1 MDGNKSGGIGLKEIA
16 NRIVEKL
23 GKYFEKRDDI
33 VMAFLFGSWAKGH
46 EGTESDIDIAVYF
59 KPESNILEWEST
71 DSQYEGEREIWLE
84 IETIVE
90 KDVDLLV
97 LNRADATV
105 ADSALRGHPIIIK
118 DRNLYM
124 DFLLRIT
131 FEAIDFRQWID
142 GYWTFK
148 EQRRHGAATRR

>member
-1 MDGNKSGGIGLKEIA
+1 
-16 NRIVEKL
+16 
-23 GKYFEKRDDI
+23 
-33 VMAFLFGSWAKGH
+33 WAKGH

-59 KPESNILEWEST
+59 KPENNILEWEST
-71 DSQYEGEREIWLE
+71 DSQYESEREIWLD
-84 IETIVE
+84 IERIVE

-97 LNRADATV
+97 LNRAAATV
-105 ADSALRGHPIIIK
+105 ADSALRGYPIIIK

-131 FEAIDFRQWID
+131 SEAIDFRQWID

>member
-59 KPESNILEWEST
+59 KPENNILEWEST
-71 DSQYEGEREIWLE
+71 DSQYESEREIWLD
-84 IETIVE
+84 IERIVE

-97 LNRADATV
+97 LNRAAATV
-105 ADSALRGHPIIIK
+105 ADSALRGYPIIIK

-131 FEAIDFRQWID
+131 SEAIDFRQWID

>member
-23 GKYFEKRDDI
+23 GNYFEKRDDI
-33 VMAFLFGSWAKGH
+33 VMAFLFGSWAKGD

-59 KPESNILEWEST
+59 KPENNILEWEST
-71 DSQYEGEREIWLE
+71 DSQYESEREIWLD
-84 IETIVE
+84 IERIVE

-97 LNRADATV
+97 LNRAAATV
-105 ADSALRGHPIIIK
+105 ADSALRGYPIIIK

-131 FEAIDFRQWID
+131 SEAIDFRQWID

>member
-1 MDGNKSGGIGLKEIA
+1 MDGNKSGGIGLKEVA

-23 GKYFEKRDDI
+23 GNYFEKRDDI
-33 VMAFLFGSWAKGH
+33 VMAFVFGSWAKGH

-59 KPESNILEWEST
+59 KPENNILEWEST
-71 DSQYEGEREIWLE
+71 DSQYESEREIWLD
-84 IETIVE
+84 IERIVE

-97 LNRADATV
+97 LNRAAATV
-105 ADSALRGHPIIIK
+105 ADSALKGYPIIIK

-131 FEAIDFRQWID
+131 SEAIDFRQWID

>member
-1 MDGNKSGGIGLKEIA
+1 MKEIA

-23 GKYFEKRDDI
+23 GNYFEKRDDI

-59 KPESNILEWEST
+59 KPENNILEWEST
-71 DSQYEGEREIWLE
+71 DSQYESEREIWLD
-84 IETIVE
+84 IERIVE

-97 LNRADATV
+97 LNRAAATV
-105 ADSALRGHPIIIK
+105 ADSALRGYPIIIK

-131 FEAIDFRQWID
+131 SEAIDFRQWVE
-142 GYWTFK
+142 GYWRSK
-148 EQRRHGAATRR
+148 EQRRHGAAATR

>member
-59 KPESNILEWEST
+59 KPENNILEWESA
-71 DSQYEGEREIWLE
+71 DSQYESEREIWLD
-84 IETIVE
+84 IERIVE

-97 LNRADATV
+97 LNRAAATV
-105 ADSALRGHPIIIK
+105 ADSALRGYPIIIK

-142 GYWTFK
+142 GYWTLK

>member
-59 KPESNILEWEST
+59 KPENNILEWEST
-71 DSQYEGEREIWLE
+71 DSQYESEREIWLD
-84 IETIVE
+84 IERIVE

-97 LNRADATV
+97 LNRAAATV
-105 ADSALRGHPIIIK
+105 ADSALRGYSIIIK

-142 GYWTFK
+142 EYWTFK
-148 EQRRHGAATRR
+148 EQRRHGAAARR

>member
-23 GKYFEKRDDI
+23 GNYFEKRDDI

-59 KPESNILEWEST
+59 KPENNILEWEST
-71 DSQYEGEREIWLE
+71 DSQYESEREIWLD
-84 IETIVE
+84 IERIVE

-97 LNRADATV
+97 LNRAAATV
-105 ADSALRGHPIIIK
+105 ADSALRGYPIIIK

-131 FEAIDFRQWID
+131 SEAIDFRQWID